1 MNKKK
6 IIYWL
11 LVLGWAGLI
20 FYFSAMPADTSAEQ
34 SGNIIDV
41 VVSFLHIP
49 ESTAMVMRDLY
60 QFIVRKAAH
69 FSIYLLLG
77 IWVCLLMESYHVKK
91 YPIWAVTTCCAYAVT
106 DEIHQMFVPR
116 RACMAQDV
124 LLDTLGATVGV
135 LLFYGILRLREKRN
149 TSGNKSTNT

>member
-49 ESTAMVMRDLY
+49 ESTAMVMRDVY
-60 QFIVRKAAH
+60 KRQPK
-69 FSIYLLLG
+69 
-77 IWVCLLMESYHVKK
+77 
-91 YPIWAVTTCCAYAVT
+91 
-106 DEIHQMFVPR
+106 
-116 RACMAQDV
+116 
-124 LLDTLGATVGV
+124 TL
-135 LLFYGILRLREKRN
+135 
-149 TSGNKSTNT
+149 